1 MMLISPIAALLLHF
15 LLTTTV
21 HAYSENAV
29 YQPSRS
35 KGERLFLNLRSG
47 VDTERS
53 TRRIFAQNPIRFG
66 GRSDIPPLVGKA
78 MEYEA
83 MIDDELSSRERRAFN
98 KGNHMR
104 FGRANSNF
112 LRFGKSRNNKNS
124 DYNRLTRANNSLFM
138 RFGRGRNDF
147 LRFGR
152 SEEFSRN
159 KRDTSTV
166 DDVQKREC
174 YAGVEFELKMVL
186 TTAEKVFL
194 VEHYFRSY
202 GNGRNDGPSLQQVVV
217 RYQQQFNKAAPS
229 KSVILAVVKK
239 FRRTGSVLYQ
249 RKGSSGRR
257 QTVCTNENTGRVFD
271 ELVQSPQRGLMN
283 KLAYYNDNVMPG
295 KDPKQGE

>member
-166 DDVQKREC
+166 DDVQKRGNNNFMRFGKRYNYEEN
-174 YAGVEFELKMVL
+174 VEEFPNFTE
-186 TTAEKVFL
+186 E
-194 VEHYFRSY
+194 
-202 GNGRNDGPSLQQVVV
+202 
-217 RYQQQFNKAAPS
+217 
-229 KSVILAVVKK
+229 
-239 FRRTGSVLYQ
+239 
-249 RKGSSGRR
+249 
-257 QTVCTNENTGRVFD
+257 QTKTLEDALLFKLLSQISCNMESANCD
-271 ELVQSPQRGLMN
+271 ERL
-283 KLAYYNDNVMPG
+283 D
-295 KDPKQGE
+295 